1 MAMVGSSIGIMTGS
15 LFQDAHRATEMSPII
30 LMPLMFFS
38 GMYNRLDS
46 IPKWIGWM
54 QYLSPFKY
62 GLHMLMLNEYG
73 DLVLETPTGSYDYR
87 KDLQVD
93 LGFKENVAIV
103 LSLSIL
109 FYFLSYLALRRFTAN
124 ISI

>member
-1 MAMVGSSIGIMTGS
+1 
-15 LFQDAHRATEMSPII
+15 
-30 LMPLMFFS
+30 MFFS